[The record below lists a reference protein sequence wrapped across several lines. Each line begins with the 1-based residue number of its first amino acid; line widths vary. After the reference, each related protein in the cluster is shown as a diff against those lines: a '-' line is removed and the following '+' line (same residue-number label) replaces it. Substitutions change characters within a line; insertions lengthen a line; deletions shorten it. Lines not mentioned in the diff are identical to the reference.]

1 MTGEYDLVKTAVQ
14 EIEDRPGLYC
24 IFNSETGM
32 LYVGCSN
39 NARTRIVTHKRQM
52 ANGDHL
58 CRQMSADYIK
68 NSEVFVFF
76 VLEYVDFDLY
86 PSLDMHRSV
95 LLNRETQYMKR
106 VPHVKLYNNSI
117 PVSMSEKLLM
127 SEIPVERIK
136 VNVSDIFR
144 RLEMSPD
151 SIRANGYSIQDELNL
166 PEAIEFVRKRTVAN
180 GRWPQ
185 EKADLAISYLQE
197 LESMVKPESE
207 SVSELIAGSRF
218 DYFGDYVVKAPPP
231 ARQGWPTFGL
241 SEFLA
246 LAVYGH
252 TALVWYEVAVIFA
265 LPGILA
271 GVVLFALKHAAVVIC
286 RSEKYTDYAPDALAV
301 AFILDG
307 LAVWVHYTA
316 FSDAMPDR
324 FKDGAEF
331 WAALILGLVVA
342 SGAFVAL
349 YFTNKTSK
357 Q

>member
-1 MTGEYDLVKTAVQ
+1 MAETLAELARNRKVKYDTLYRKARRKFPAEIWDAESVVRPEHVAVLFP
-14 EIEDRPGLYC
+14 EKRELIRRKRKA
-24 IFNSETGM
+24 IFTTE
-32 LYVGCSN
+32 
-39 NARTRIVTHKRQM
+39 Q
-52 ANGDHL
+52 
-58 CRQMSADYIK
+58 QPDYIQPAPA
-68 NSEVFVFF
+68 EPGAP
-76 VLEYVDFDLY
+76 DT
-86 PSLDMHRSV
+86 P
-95 LLNRETQYMKR
+95 
-106 VPHVKLYNNSI
+106 
-117 PVSMSEKLLM
+117 PV
-127 SEIPVERIK
+127 
-136 VNVSDIFR
+136 
-144 RLEMSPD
+144 
-151 SIRANGYSIQDELNL
+151 
-166 PEAIEFVRKRTVAN
+166 
-180 GRWPQ
+180 
-185 EKADLAISYLQE
+185 
-197 LESMVKPESE
+197 
-207 SVSELIAGSRF
+207 
-218 DYFGDYVVKAPPP
+218 
-231 ARQGWPTFGL
+231 RQGWRWPTFGL

-349 YFTNKTSK
+349 YFTNKTS
-357 Q
+357 QQ

>member
-1 MTGEYDLVKTAVQ
+1 MGAMHETFTPITAKDIAKREGVN
-14 EIEDRPGLYC
+14 IATIRFRWNANYAKGTFD
-24 IFNSETGM
+24 
-32 LYVGCSN
+32 SN
-39 NARTRIVTHKRQM
+39 RELSPEQVEALSRSAKASAAKKSKAAPRTPAPVVLQP
-52 ANGDHL
+52 AP
-58 CRQMSADYIK
+58 DYIQPAPA
-68 NSEVFVFF
+68 E
-76 VLEYVDFDLY
+76 
-86 PSLDMHRSV
+86 PGA
-95 LLNRETQYMKR
+95 
-106 VPHVKLYNNSI
+106 
-117 PVSMSEKLLM
+117 
-127 SEIPVERIK
+127 
-136 VNVSDIFR
+136 
-144 RLEMSPD
+144 PD
-151 SIRANGYSIQDELNL
+151 
-166 PEAIEFVRKRTVAN
+166 T
-180 GRWPQ
+180 
-185 EKADLAISYLQE
+185 
-197 LESMVKPESE
+197 
-207 SVSELIAGSRF
+207 
-218 DYFGDYVVKAPPP
+218 PP
-231 ARQGWPTFGL
+231 ARQGWRWPVFGL

-349 YFTNKTSK
+349 YFTNKTS
-357 Q
+357 QQ